1 MWAGSCCWP
10 PCRRDERTST
20 LFTDYLAGRLAR
32 SGVKVFL
39 NEEISPTR
47 ILSLRPDAVILATGA
62 QPCVLAVPGLA
73 AERSL
78 TAWDVLA
85 GRSIPEGPCLVVGA
99 GLVGCETADFLSEA
113 GEKVTVVELL
123 PEIAGDA
130 DKDTKA
136 YFDIRFREKG
146 RRRPHRGDP
155 GQDGGASRRSSAGA
169 TRNCGSRPGRW
180 SSPWGQ
186 NPTTPWAGS
195 WPPRASTV
203 DQWREIA

>member
-39 NEEISPTR
+39 NEEISPAR
-47 ILSLRPDAVILATGA
+47 IRSLRPDAVILATGA
-62 QPCVLAVPGLA
+62 RPSMLAVPGLT
-73 AERSL
+73 AERAL

-146 RRRPHRGDP
+146 VAVHTGVTLVRMEGRQADRPVGV
-155 GQDGGASRRSSAGA
+155 SRS
-169 TRNCGSRPGRW
+169 CGSRPGRW

-186 NPTTPWAGS
+186 NPTTPWARS
-195 WPPRASTV
+195 WPPRAS
-203 DQWREIA
+203 W